1 MLKTYTQHYFI
12 KATPEEVY
20 TALTNPFTIEL
31 WTGYPAVMDEKEG
44 MEFSMW
50 EGDIVGK
57 NLEFEK
63 NRKIVQE
70 WYFGD
75 QQERSIVTILLFKT
89 QKGTR
94 AKLIHE
100 NIPEV
105 AYENMK
111 KGWDDFFFGNLKRF
125 FDI

>member
-1 MLKTYTQHYFI
+1 MKTYTQNYFI
-12 KATPEEVY
+12 KATPEEIY

-31 WTGYPAVMDEKEG
+31 WTGQPAVMEEKEG
-44 MEFSMW
+44 IEFSLW
-50 EGDIVGK
+50 NGDIVGK

-75 QQERSIVTILLFKT
+75 QENPSIVTILLIKT
-89 QKGTR
+89 KKG
-94 AKLIHE
+94 AKVKLTHE
-100 NIPEV
+100 NIPDI

-111 KGWDDFFFGNLKRF
+111 MGWDDFYFGNLKRF
-125 FDI
+125 FEF

>member
-1 MLKTYTQHYFI
+1 MKTYTQYYFI
-12 KATPEEVY
+12 KATPEEIY

-31 WTGYPAVMDEKEG
+31 WTGQPAVMEEKEG
-44 MEFSMW
+44 IEFSLW
-50 EGDIVGK
+50 NGDIVGK

-75 QQERSIVTILLFKT
+75 QENPSIVTILLIKT
-89 QKGTR
+89 KKGTKV
-94 AKLIHE
+94 KLTHE
-100 NIPEV
+100 NIPDI

-111 KGWDDFFFGNLKRF
+111 MGWDDFYFGNLKRF
-125 FDI
+125 FEF

>member
-1 MLKTYTQHYFI
+1 MKTYTQHYFI

-20 TALTNPFTIEL
+20 TALTNPFTLEL
-31 WTGYPAVMDEKEG
+31 WTGHPAVMEEKEG
-44 MEFSMW
+44 IEFSLW
-50 EGDIVGK
+50 DGDIAGK

-75 QQERSIVTILLFKT
+75 QEKPSIVTLLLIKT
-89 QKGTR
+89 KKGTKI
-94 AKLIHE
+94 KLTHE
-100 NIPEV
+100 NIPDM

-111 KGWDDFFFGNLKRF
+111 MGWNDFYFGNLKRF
-125 FDI
+125 FEF